1 MASSGASE
9 ADAWMRLN
17 EALKALAD
25 PTRREILRR
34 LRVEGELSAGALAET
49 FDTTK
54 PTMSHHFAVLKEA
67 NLIKSRRA
75 GQQILYSLNT
85 TVLEDL
91 IGLVLQW
98 FGSDQ
103 SDNGAPRS
111 DKHSS
116 KEGQS

>member
-1 MASSGASE
+1 
-9 ADAWMRLN
+9 MRLN

-91 IGLVLQW
+91 IGWVLEW
-98 FGSDQ
+98 FGGDRPGGESLE
-103 SDNGAPRS
+103 NGKQA
-111 DKHSS
+111 S
-116 KEGQS
+116 KARQK

>member
-1 MASSGASE
+1 
-9 ADAWMRLN
+9 MRLN

-54 PTMSHHFAVLKEA
+54 PTMSHHFTVLKEA

-85 TVLEDL
+85 TVVEDL
-91 IGLVLQW
+91 IGWVLEW
-98 FGSDQ
+98 FGGDRPGGGALE
-103 SDNGAPRS
+103 NGKQA
-111 DKHSS
+111 S
-116 KEGQS
+116 KARQK